1 VSLLLDIGYLVA
13 ALLAIPW
20 FAYRFLARG
29 DTRNLALRF
38 GFGLGAE
45 TQDSIWLHGSS
56 AGEIALLVPLV
67 ELIERSGAECPIV
80 ISAYSSTGLAA
91 ARKSFSRHRVIVFP
105 FDLSFVV
112 KRFLARLRPR
122 LIVIVESEFWPNF
135 LRLAHRRGVPVIVV
149 NGKISEQS
157 LRRYARLRIFAAQ
170 LRQLAALGVQGEV
183 HAARFRSLGVPAER
197 IRTTGNMKYDLA
209 AYPNDV
215 AAIRASRQRF
225 GYADSDIVII
235 GGSVHDR
242 EDAMLIAVFVEIR
255 AVHPNVRLIIV
266 PRYPA
271 DCGRAEQLL
280 RTAGCNTIRK
290 STLDASPEPAVA
302 ADDVMLVDTVG
313 DLRFLYGFADIAFVG
328 GSLFFRGGNKGGH
341 NLMEPAVYGIPVLF
355 GPYNTSFAETA
366 RALDAAGGGFEV
378 VDQRSLQS
386 VLESLVC
393 DATLRARSGR
403 IAKNVIDSRRGATRQ
418 NFELLLGFLDPGIV
432 RRLRDPGRN
441 STMPPTLSDPD
452 SP

>member
-13 ALLAIPW
+13 ALLATPW
-20 FAYRFLARG
+20 FVYRFLARG
-29 DTRNLALRF
+29 DSRDLASRF
-38 GFGLGAE
+38 GFRVKAE

-67 ELIERSGAECPIV
+67 ELIERSGTDCRIV
-80 ISAYSSTGLAA
+80 VSAYSSTGLAA
-91 ARKSFSRHRVIVFP
+91 ARKSFPDHRVVVFP

-112 KRFLARLRPR
+112 RRFLARLRPR

-135 LRLAHRRGVPVIVV
+135 LRLACRRGVPVVVV
-149 NGKISEQS
+149 NGKMSEQS
-157 LRRYARLRIFAAQ
+157 VRRYARLRVFAAH
-170 LRQLAALGVQGEV
+170 LRQLAALGVQGDV

-209 AYPNDV
+209 ACPDDV
-215 AAIRASRQRF
+215 AALRASRQRF
-225 GYADSDIVII
+225 GFAAGDIVII

-242 EDAMLIAVFVEIR
+242 EDAMLITAFVEIR
-255 AVHPNVRLIIV
+255 SAHPNTRLIVV

-271 DCGRAEQLL
+271 DCGKTEPLL
-280 RTAGCNTIRK
+280 RAAGFNSIRK
-290 STLDASPEPAVA
+290 SALDASPEQALTA
-302 ADDVMLVDTVG
+302 ADVMLVDTVG
-313 DLRFLYGFADIAFVG
+313 DLRFLYGLADIAFVG
-328 GSLFFRGGNKGGH
+328 GSLFYRGGNRGGH

-355 GPYNTSFAETA
+355 GPYNASFAETA
-366 RALDAAGGGFEV
+366 RALGAEGGGFEV
-378 VDQRSLQS
+378 ADQRSLQN
-386 VLESLVC
+386 VLESLVR
-393 DATLRARSGR
+393 DSALRARSGQR
-403 IAKNVIDSRRGATRQ
+403 AKSVIDSRRGATRQ
-418 NFELLLGFLDPGIV
+418 NFELLAGFLDNGGV